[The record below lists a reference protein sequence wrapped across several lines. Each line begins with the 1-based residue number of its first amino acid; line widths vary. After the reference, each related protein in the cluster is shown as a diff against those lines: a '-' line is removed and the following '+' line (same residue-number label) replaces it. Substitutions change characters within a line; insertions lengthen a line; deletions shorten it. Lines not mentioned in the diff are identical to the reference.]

1 MHTFYISLKIN
12 FVDDK
17 LEIINFLNTFSDT
30 KEIILLTILLKSLYF
45 DAILFVTNL
54 KEKNKLQATNFSLE
68 RS

>member
-1 MHTFYISLKIN
+1 MKIN

-30 KEIILLTILLKSLYF
+30 KEIILLTILLKSFYF

>member
-1 MHTFYISLKIN
+1 MKIN

-54 KEKNKLQATNFSLE
+54 KEKNKLQATDFSLE

>member
-1 MHTFYISLKIN
+1 MKIN